1 MNDDQDQKYKEQLQ
15 QLKIQLLPNILEKK
29 ARERLNLVRTAHP
42 RLAEKIELTL
52 IQAAQ
57 AGQIQEKVDDEK
69 LKDILKR
76 IQKEKQSFRILKW
89 DR

>member
-1 MNDDQDQKYKEQLQ
+1 MDEDQKYKEQLQ
-15 QLKIQLLPNILEKK
+15 QLKTQLLPKILEKK
-29 ARERLNLVRTAHP
+29 ARERLNLVRIAHP
-42 RLAEKIELTL
+42 QLAEKIELTL

-76 IQKEKQSFRILKW
+76 IQEEKQSFRILKW
-89 DR
+89 DQ